1 MKIEEILLVITL
13 VVIIIITLV
22 LALYDYIKPE
32 SKEKSARANT
42 VKFSQKDKD
51 IIDLVSQLSDLMNKL
66 EN

>member
-1 MKIEEILLVITL
+1 MPAILSVIGLV
-13 VVIIIITLV
+13 VVIIIAVV
-22 LALYDYIKPE
+22 LKSANSIKPK

>member
-1 MKIEEILLVITL
+1 MPAILSVIGLV
-13 VVIIIITLV
+13 VVIIIAVV
-22 LALYDYIKPE
+22 LKSANSIKPK
-32 SKEKSARANT
+32 SKAIVARTNT